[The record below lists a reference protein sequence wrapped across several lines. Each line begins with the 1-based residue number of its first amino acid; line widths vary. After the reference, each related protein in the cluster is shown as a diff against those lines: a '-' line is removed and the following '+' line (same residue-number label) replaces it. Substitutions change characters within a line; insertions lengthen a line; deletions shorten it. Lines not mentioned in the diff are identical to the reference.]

1 MTFSF
6 SATTVLA
13 TRTSKTPFTVP
24 DGLPAFFAFRHSILT
39 ADVQGVEKNLRGRIE
54 ADAMLL
60 QIASVPRLVPGK
72 SHLYKQYC
80 LYETGTNAAESFRFR
95 RPLERSNNGWAGGPL
110 SNLLLKCPT
119 AETADHE
126 AHPLTQLDTKGTYM
140 RTQLMRRIRKRSG
153 SAGSRSTTWIG
164 GQAHC
169 QTLLPGVR
177 ENWISPRVPSTATR
191 GQDSAMRS
199 RSTP

>member
-1 MTFSF
+1 VTLRAEMMRMTFSF

-72 SHLYKQYC
+72 SHLYIQYC
-80 LYETGTNAAESFRFR
+80 LYETGVNVVKSRDKR
-95 RPLERSNNGWAGGPL
+95 RG
-110 SNLLLKCPT
+110 
-119 AETADHE
+119 
-126 AHPLTQLDTKGTYM
+126 LT
-140 RTQLMRRIRKRSG
+140 R
-153 SAGSRSTTWIG
+153 A
-164 GQAHC
+164 
-169 QTLLPGVR
+169 
-177 ENWISPRVPSTATR
+177 
-191 GQDSAMRS
+191 
-199 RSTP
+199 